1 MLSLILNWASLSIFV
16 THFTFRRNEMLIKNS
31 IYNRPIHNN
40 PSGLFY
46 RSHFQIKILI
56 MTCCDTFPKGVK

>member
-1 MLSLILNWASLSIFV
+1 MLALILNWASLSIFV

-40 PSGLFY
+40 PSGLLLF
-46 RSHFQIKILI
+46 FFI
-56 MTCCDTFPKGVK
+56 PPPP